1 MQRRLTAPEREQVLA
16 VLEVLAKLLDGTS
29 PKNLGR
35 ARAIRDSIV
44 MSGVR
49 DQSWLDRNFRDEAVT
64 P

>member
-1 MQRRLTAPEREQVLA
+1 MQRQFRRLTAPEREHVLA

-44 MSGVR
+44 QSGVR
-49 DQSWLDRNFRDEAVT
+49 DVSWLARDKVT